1 MVSTT
6 VRKTGIKTPIE
17 RLYSLPEAPSV
28 IVGTRSE
35 AISYRVGCLATSK
48 HDLRILND
56 AEMFDKLVR
65 VHGPLRLRLVL
76 GLSRRE
82 MARALVP
89 HLHHLVSKQALIG
102 WERRESK
109 GLIDKYMIGRVAR
122 IAYWD
127 LIDTLQCS
135 DGWRAVV
142 DRRRTVYWRVTLK
155 EPK

>member
-1 MVSTT
+1 MANRST
-6 VRKTGIKTPIE
+6 VLLKTPIE
-17 RLYSLPEAPSV
+17 RLLSLPEAPSV
-28 IVGTRSE
+28 LSGIGTDGV
-35 AISYRVGCLATSK
+35 SYRVGCLAIPK

-82 MARALVP
+82 MAQALVP

-142 DRRRTVYWRVTLK
+142 DRRHTVYWHVTLK